1 MTTENN
7 ELVCLT
13 IFDDDTDRPLVR
25 AMVEREV
32 FAGYHKARN
41 HDRYLAKKARAR
53 ECSYDAKE
61 SQGISG
67 AAYLD
72 HLTAQVSA
80 QAQPV
85 ESSGVSALDLAE
97 LAELER
103 IAPGYAKEWLS
114 VELARDR
121 QRRLFRLLGLGVT
134 MVLAVFAIGFGQ
146 WALVNGATS
155 EALFLSG
162 TGLVGLVG
170 AFLSKN

>member
-1 MTTENN
+1 MTLEMGRVETQAQES
-7 ELVCLT
+7 
-13 IFDDDTDRPLVR
+13 PR
-25 AMVEREV
+25 A
-32 FAGYHKARN
+32 
-41 HDRYLAKKARAR
+41 
-53 ECSYDAKE
+53 
-61 SQGISG
+61 
-67 AAYLD
+67 AAQEAVA
-72 HLTAQVSA
+72 TAVAQVSA

-97 LAELER
+97 LER

-114 VELARDR
+114 AELARDR